1 MNEFQSTKQWHHE
14 RLLEKLRA
22 NLEKRDFNVMILRNR
37 EEVHQ
42 FIKDTIPEGSS
53 VGLGGSVTTREL
65 GIDALLEK
73 RGHTLYDHWRDG
85 LAKEEMIQMIR
96 KQPQSDFFLT
106 SVNAVTMDG
115 QLVNTDMT
123 GNRVASM
130 IFGPGHVIAFI
141 GANKLVKDLEHA
153 MWRIKNIASPQNS
166 KRKNLGAPCET
177 TGYCVDC
184 KTKATLCKI
193 TTIID
198 YRPPATNFTIV
209 LLPLQLGF

>member
-1 MNEFQSTKQWHHE
+1 MNEYTSTKQWHHE
-14 RLLEKLRA
+14 KLLEKMKA
-22 NLEKRDFNVMILRNR
+22 SLEKRDFNVMILRDR

-42 FIKDTIPEGSS
+42 FILKTIPEGCS

-65 GIDALLEK
+65 GIDTLLKK
-73 RGHTLYDHWRDG
+73 RGNTVYDHWQEG
-85 LAKEEMIQMIR
+85 LTKEEMTEMIR

-106 SVNAVTMDG
+106 SVNAVTMEG

-141 GANKLVKDLEHA
+141 GANKLVKDLEQA

-166 KRKNLGAPCET
+166 RRKNLGAPCEK

-184 KTKATLCKI
+184 KTKASLCKI

>member
-1 MNEFQSTKQWHHE
+1 MNEVTSTKEWHHE
-14 RLLEKLRA
+14 KLLEKLKG
-22 NLEKRDFNVMILRNR
+22 NLEKRDFTVMILRNR
-37 EEVHQ
+37 EAVHQ
-42 FIKDTIPEGSS
+42 FIMATIPEGSS
-53 VGLGGSVTTREL
+53 VGFGGSVTTREL
-65 GIDALLEK
+65 GIDTLLER
-73 RGHTLYDHWRDG
+73 RGNTVYNHWQDG
-85 LAKEEMIQMIR
+85 LTKEEMIALIR

-106 SVNAVTMDG
+106 SINAVTMDG

-141 GANKLVKDLEHA
+141 GANKLVKDLDQA
-153 MWRIKNIASPQNS
+153 MWRIKNIAAPQNS
-166 KRKNLGAPCET
+166 KRKNLGAPCEQ

-184 KTKATLCKI
+184 KTTASLCKI
-193 TTIID
+193 TTIIE

>member
-14 RLLEKLRA
+14 KLLEKLKG
-22 NLEKRDFNVMILRNR
+22 NLEKRDFNVMILRHR
-37 EEVHQ
+37 EEVHR
-42 FIKDTIPEGSS
+42 FIMDTIPEGASA
-53 VGLGGSVTTREL
+53 GLGGSVTTRDL
-65 GIDALLEK
+65 GTDTLLKK
-73 RGHTLYDHWRDG
+73 RGNTVYDHWQDG
-85 LAKEEMIQMIR
+85 LTKEEMIATIR
-96 KQPQSDFFLT
+96 KQPQADFFLT
-106 SVNAVTMDG
+106 SINAVTMDG

-130 IFGPGHVIAFI
+130 IFGPGHVIALI
-141 GANKLVKDLEHA
+141 GANKIVKDLEQG

-166 KRKNLGAPCET
+166 KRKNLGAPCEK

-184 KTKATLCKI
+184 KTKASLCKI

-198 YRPPATNFTIV
+198 YRPHATNFTIV

>member
-1 MNEFQSTKQWHHE
+1 MNEFQSTKQWHYE
-14 RLLEKLRA
+14 KLLEKLKA
-22 NLEKRDFNVMILRNR
+22 SLEKRDFNVEILRDR
-37 EEVHQ
+37 QEVHQ
-42 FIKDTIPEGSS
+42 FILKTIPEGCS

-65 GIDALLEK
+65 GIDTLLEK
-73 RGHTLYDHWRDG
+73 RGNTVYDHWQDG
-85 LAKEEMIQMIR
+85 LTKEEMIEIIR

-106 SVNAVTMDG
+106 SVNAVTMEG

-130 IFGPGHVIAFI
+130 IFGPVHVIAFI
-141 GANKLVKDLEHA
+141 GANKLVKDLEQA

-166 KRKNLGAPCET
+166 KRKNLGAPCEK

-184 KTKATLCKI
+184 KTKDSLCKI

-198 YRPPATNFTIV
+198 YRPPATDFTIV